1 MAIVLDAAVV
11 IQGEQGLFD
20 LSAWLAANSNEP
32 FELAAITVAEL
43 WHGVERATPGRRAK
57 RMNYLNAVISIM
69 PIRPYTAETAYEHAR
84 IWAYLEK
91 KGKMI
96 DAYDLIVAATALER
110 RSQVATL
117 NRKHFDQVP
126 GLKVIVPT

>member
-1 MAIVLDAAVV
+1 MAIILDAAVV
-11 IQGEQGLFD
+11 IQGERGLFD
-20 LSAWLAANSNEP
+20 LNAWLAANANEH

-43 WHGVERATPGRRAK
+43 WHGVERATSRQKVK
-57 RMNYLNAVISIM
+57 RINYLNAVISAI
-69 PIRPYTAETAYEHAR
+69 PIIPYTDQTAYEHAR

-96 DAYDLIVAATALER
+96 DAYDLIVAATALQR
-110 RSQVATL
+110 KSQVATL

-126 GLKVIVPT
+126 GLRVIVP

>member
-1 MAIVLDAAVV
+1 MAIILDAAVV
-11 IQGEQGLFD
+11 IQGEKGLFD
-20 LSAWLAANSNEP
+20 LTAWLAANPNEQ

-43 WHGVERATPGRRAK
+43 WHGVETATPRHRAK
-57 RMNYLNAVISIM
+57 RMNYVNAVTSAM
-69 PIRPYTAETAYEHAR
+69 PIIPYTDQTAYKHAR

-96 DAYDLIVAATALER
+96 DAHDLIVAATALQR
-110 RSQVATL
+110 QSQVATL

-126 GLKVIVPT
+126 GLKVIVP